1 MSNSI
6 ERTYFKSRPD
16 GVVENEYQTIITGCS
31 IVTSGEARGH
41 GVMLD
46 ESFVQTCYEQAES
59 LKMGLKARFGHPS
72 MCNEALGT
80 FVGWFR
86 NFSLSEDGDKV
97 YADLYLAESAKKA
110 PHGDLH
116 AYIKSFASEAP
127 DAFGTSIV
135 FKSGPNYR
143 KDADGNKYRVDS
155 MGTPI
160 DPDVFEDDLSEEIY
174 ASCEKLMGCDFVDEP
189 AANPDGLFSEYHG
202 GTVAG
207 QVAMFF
213 ESEPHVFEALLNN
226 PEIVT
231 ILKEHGDKL
240 DTFMCKL
247 QEINM
252 AKANKETKPE
262 GEVEE
267 LSTEVE
273 PVVTAETVEVV
284 EAIEPEPES
293 EVVLS
298 VKPEATETEPMSL
311 SAYRALAT
319 KYGAEIADKVAD
331 EGKDEA
337 YAKDLFIEKL
347 NKDNKELQAKLELD
361 KESTTGVAFNQER
374 PKKRDIL
381 AQVNI

>member
-1 MSNSI
+1 
-6 ERTYFKSRPD
+6 
-16 GVVENEYQTIITGCS
+16 V
-31 IVTSGEARGH
+31 
-41 GVMLD
+41 
-46 ESFVQTCYEQAES
+46 
-59 LKMGLKARFGHPS
+59 
-72 MCNEALGT
+72 
-80 FVGWFR
+80 
-86 NFSLSEDGDKV
+86 
-97 YADLYLAESAKKA
+97 
-110 PHGDLH
+110 
-116 AYIKSFASEAP
+116 
-127 DAFGTSIV
+127 
-135 FKSGPNYR
+135 
-143 KDADGNKYRVDS
+143 
-155 MGTPI
+155 
-160 DPDVFEDDLSEEIY
+160 
-174 ASCEKLMGCDFVDEP
+174 
-189 AANPDGLFSEYHG
+189 
-202 GTVAG
+202 
-207 QVAMFF
+207 
-213 ESEPHVFEALLNN
+213 
-226 PEIVT
+226 
-231 ILKEHGDKL
+231 
-240 DTFMCKL
+240 
-247 QEINM
+247 